1 MKNEIEEQY
10 EFMDKVNELNRGKDL
25 KYSIFT
31 MGCQLNE
38 NDSEKICGML
48 EKMGY
53 SKVDDINKAD
63 IVCFNTCC
71 VRENAED
78 KLFGKNW

>member
-1 MKNEIEEQY
+1 MGLFNWKKKEEFDDIEEQY
-10 EFMDKVNELNRGKDL
+10 EFMNKVNELNKGKHL

-53 SKVDDINKAD
+53 NCNRWMYDARKAY
-63 IVCFNTCC
+63 T
-71 VRENAED
+71 R
-78 KLFGKNW
+78 

>member
-10 EFMDKVNELNRGKDL
+10 GFMNKVNELNRGKDL

-31 MGCQLNE
+31 FGCQLNE

-48 EKMGY
+48 EEMGY
-53 SKVDDINKAD
+53 SKEDDANKAD
-63 IVCFNTCC
+63 VVVFNTCC
-71 VRENAED
+71 VR
-78 KLFGKNW
+78 